1 MRNPVTLTNVRSI
14 ASAGIEAG
22 PQLLGAALAAGALL
36 ALLLPLPALL
46 VDLLLALSLGAA
58 TGVLVVSLATS
69 DPLNL
74 TSMPPLLVL
83 SSLGRIVLCL
93 CISRMI
99 LIDGQAGTLVP
110 TLGAASAGADA
121 IAGLGVLIV
130 LAIVQVVMVTSG
142 VGRMAEVAARFALD
156 ALPGKQ
162 MGLDT
167 AVSAGQM
174 PAREA
179 RAEVRR
185 LEREANFYAAMD
197 GAGRL
202 LRGEAI
208 ATVVIVALS
217 ALAGITR
224 GVGGDAALGDALGRY
239 VMLATGQGLVTLLPA
254 LIMAAAAA
262 LMVSRSA
269 GSLSLAGELGSQMLV
284 SPWPLVAAAITLVGL
299 GLFPGVARLPTL
311 LGGALLAGGAWWLSR
326 TGGKPPS
333 EGAPVPSQ
341 QDAGVLSL
349 ELGMGL
355 LDLLEDSAGL
365 MEALPDLRARASR
378 ELGFDIPPVM
388 VRDSLELGATEYA
401 IVLRSGVLARG
412 RIRPGRTLAV
422 APHPGATPDI
432 GTAAELADGRTG
444 VWVNR
449 DEADELGG
457 LGFVLMTAVEALTGD
472 LQITLRRHAADIFD
486 LEQAAALLAGLR
498 RSHPALVE
506 AADAAGLDAGLL
518 RRVCGELLWG
528 GVPLRDP
535 VSVVGGVVEALSET
549 RDVERLAL
557 RVRPRLAGMI
567 SDCLMADGKIRAVF
581 PSPELQEELA
591 ASAHREED
599 RTIAAMMP
607 ARSAAWV
614 VMLDQ
619 FAAEHGWG
627 QPLAAIAEP
636 GSLMPLQSLCRRA
649 SAQYIAVRAVDLSPN
664 VELEYVARPEPD
676 QLT

>member
-1 MRNPVTLTNVRSI
+1 MRNPVTLTNVRSV
-14 ASAGIEAG
+14 ASAGIEVG

-185 LEREANFYAAMD
+185 LEREANFYGAMD

-208 ATVVIVALS
+208 ATVAIVALS

-224 GVGGDAALGDALGRY
+224 GVSGDASLGDALGRS

-269 GSLSLAGELGSQMLV
+269 GSLSLAGELGSQMLI

-326 TGGKPPS
+326 TGVKPRS
-333 EGAPVPSQ
+333 GGASVPSQ
-341 QDAGVLSL
+341 RDAGILNL

-355 LDLLEDSAGL
+355 LELLEGSRGL
-365 MEALPDLRARASR
+365 MEALPALRARASR
-378 ELGFDIPPVM
+378 ELGFDIPPIV

-422 APHPGATPDI
+422 APHAGATPDI
-432 GTAAELADGRTG
+432 GTVAELADGRTG

-457 LGFVLMTAVEALTGD
+457 LGFVLMTAVEALTED
-472 LQITLRRHAADIFD
+472 LRSTLRRHAAEIFD

-498 RSHPALVE
+498 RSHPALAE

-549 RDVERLAL
+549 KDVERLAL
-557 RVRPRLAGMI
+557 RVRPRLAGLI
-567 SDCLMADGKIRAVF
+567 SDCLMSDGKIKAVF
-581 PSPELQEELA
+581 PSAELQEELA
-591 ASAHREED
+591 ASAHREGD
-599 RTIAAMMP
+599 RTVAAMMP

-614 VMLDQ
+614 AMLDQ
-619 FAAEHGWG
+619 LAAEHGWG
-627 QPLAAIAEP
+627 RPLAAIAEP
-636 GSLMPLQSLCRRA
+636 RSLMPLQSLCRRA
-649 SAQYIAVRAVDLSPN
+649 SGQYIAVRAVDLSPN
-664 VELEYVARPEPD
+664 AELDYAARPEPD